1 MNGCLHL
8 FIKYTCVAMCRNS
21 MVVFILWVVIVIVGS
36 IKSTKHLFCQ
46 KILNVG
52 KTVDSHGLSV
62 PLNIL

>member
-1 MNGCLHL
+1 
-8 FIKYTCVAMCRNS
+8 MCRNS